1 MSSEPVAIIESDDS
15 KVQEPDDS
23 KVQET
28 DTVPRQYSLR
38 ERKPVNYR
46 E

>member
-1 MSSEPVAIIESDDS
+1 MPSEPVAITESDNSNLEQPDTMP
-15 KVQEPDDS
+15 EPDIL
-23 KVQET
+23 
-28 DTVPRQYSLR
+28 PRQYSLR